1 MENKEIISE
10 PEQKPETPDQ
20 TQEKQEQSA
29 GSVLFKVILFIMLA
43 IPAGFLAL
51 MILSAL
57 VVMNM

>member
-1 MENKEIISE
+1 MENKENISE
-10 PEQKPETPDQ
+10 PEQKPETSDQ
-20 TQEKQEQSA
+20 TKEKQEQSA

-51 MILSAL
+51 MILGAL